1 MGWKLSRIDLTG
13 KNQIKPNEEIDLCI
27 ELEKED
33 RAAIHGVVKFPNGK
47 PVEGAVVK
55 LFKVKK
61 DYKTYD
67 MKCEKKYEDKCEKKY
82 EDKCDDRYED
92 KYEKEYEKY
101 YKDYDKCHEKEC
113 ELIPV
118 TFTFTD
124 ECGQFLFGVESEKD
138 FVIKVFFFKPEK
150 HQRCHDKK

>member
-13 KNQIKPNEEIDLCI
+13 CHQIKPNEEIDLCI
-27 ELEKED
+27 ELEKEC

-55 LFKVKK
+55 LFKKNK
-61 DYKTYD
+61 E
-67 MKCEKKYEDKCEKKY
+67 KCEKKYEDKCE
-82 EDKCDDRYED
+82 DKHERECDKFE
-92 KYEKEYEKY
+92 
-101 YKDYDKCHEKEC
+101 KDYDKGYDKYDKDCD
-113 ELIPV
+113 LIPV

-138 FVIKVFFFKPEK
+138 YVIKVFFYKPEK
-150 HQRCHDKK
+150 HHPNCHEKK

>member
-1 MGWKLSRIDLTG
+1 MGWKLTRIDLSG
-13 KNQIKPNEEIDLCI
+13 CNQIKPNEEIDLCI
-27 ELEKED
+27 ELEKEC

-55 LFKVKK
+55 LFKKK
-61 DYKTYD
+61 REYKTYE

-82 EDKCDDRYED
+82 DDKYED
-92 KYEKEYEKY
+92 KYEDEYDKYDKYDKGYEKC
-101 YKDYDKCHEKEC
+101 YDKEC
-113 ELIPV
+113 ELVPV

-138 FVIKVFFFKPEK
+138 YVIKVFFYKPEK
-150 HQRCHDKK
+150 YPNFHDKK

>member
-13 KNQIKPNEEIDLCI
+13 CHQIKPNEEIDLCI
-27 ELEKED
+27 ELEKEN

-55 LFKVKK
+55 LFKKK
-61 DYKTYD
+61 REYKTYD
-67 MKCEKKYEDKCEKKY
+67 MKPEKKNDDKYDKKY
-82 EDKCDDRYED
+82 DDKYDDKYED
-92 KYEKEYEKY
+92 KYE
-101 YKDYDKCHEKEC
+101 YDKFDKCFDKEC
-113 ELIPV
+113 ELIPI

-138 FVIKVFFFKPEK
+138 YVIKVFFYKPEK
-150 HQRCHDKK
+150 FDKK

>member
-1 MGWKLSRIDLTG
+1 LIHKKGGEEMGWKLTRIDLTG
-13 KNQIKPNEEIDLCI
+13 KNQIKPNEEIDLCVV
-27 ELEKED
+27 LEKED

-55 LFKVKK
+55 LFKLKRE
-61 DYKTYD
+61 YKTYE
-67 MKCEKKYEDKCEKKY
+67 MKCEKKF
-82 EDKCDDRYED
+82 EDKCDDRYE
-92 KYEKEYEKY
+92 KEYEKH
-101 YKDYDKCHEKEC
+101 DKCHEKEC

-138 FVIKVFFFKPEK
+138 YVIKVFFFKPEK
-150 HQRCHDKK
+150 FPRFCDEK